1 MVNLNSSIEN
11 AEWHRF
17 NSLFKQ
23 GKFPHLRFGQAFF
36 NHFNLHKMVDVD
48 GSLNRI
54 YQADG
59 VQAALLI
66 KERFDL
72 WS

>member
-1 MVNLNSSIEN
+1 MVSLNSSIER
-11 AEWHRF
+11 AEWLRF
-17 NSLFKQ
+17 NYLFKD
-23 GKFPHLRFGQAFF
+23 GKFPHQRFGQAFF
-36 NHFNLHKMVDVD
+36 NHFHLHKMVDVD
-48 GSLNRI
+48 GSLDRI

-59 VQAALLI
+59 MIASLLI